1 MTLDR
6 LDCYM
11 PLASSLAMGPLLWV
25 MWQKKLHVELPN
37 FFRYAV
43 FFAISALTMFFLA
56 WSPHYTYAFWFL
68 SFVYSVAS
76 FFVLY
81 EVFVRLLKPYS
92 AVIDL
97 ATMIFKWAGG
107 FLAAVGV
114 MTALA
119 TAGNVQN
126 KFDAAVNLI
135 DQSLMLMEC
144 GMLMLLLVFEKRL
157 GISWRSRPA
166 VISIG
171 MGAAAS
177 SGLLHSYLAV
187 RLPALVIQFDLAYGL
202 VVIGSIVYWTVMLYL
217 PEPQRTNVLA
227 SPSRL
232 IFQRWNEVLSST
244 PLVAQGRQFAVAEV
258 DSFIPGVEK
267 TVERIMA
274 RKMSGN

>member
-1 MTLDR
+1 
-6 LDCYM
+6 
-11 PLASSLAMGPLLWV
+11 MGLLVWV
-25 MWQKKLHVELPN
+25 MWQKKLHSELPN

-43 FFAISALTMFFLA
+43 LFAISAISLFLLCR
-56 WSPHYTYAFWFL
+56 SSLYQYAFWL
-68 SFVYSVAS
+68 SSLVYCVAS

-107 FLAAVGV
+107 FLLMVAI
-114 MTALA
+114 MTAVA
-119 TAGNVQN
+119 TAGSQTD
-126 KFDAAVNLI
+126 KFYTIANLV
-135 DQSLMLMEC
+135 DHLLDRSLMLMEC
-144 GMLMLLLVFEKRL
+144 GMLMLLIIFEKRL

-171 MGAAAS
+171 MGVSAAV
-177 SGLLHSYLAV
+177 GLVASYLSE
-187 RLPALVIQFDLAYGL
+187 RFPFQDMKFDLAYGF
-202 VVIGSIVYWTVMLYL
+202 VVIGLIVYWTVMFRL
-217 PEPQRTNVLA
+217 PEPQKKNVLA

-244 PLVAQGRQFAVAEV
+244 PLVVQGRQLAVAEM

-267 TVERIMA
+267 TVERVMA